1 MMYSAQ
7 QQKNGL
13 IAQLLSFQ
21 SDQKLDYNAQPII
34 DDTPELGIQSFIWGI
49 VEQNDSGDNGLPEI
63 LDAFMKQS
71 FPEVFNAVIDKV
83 KEVKAQPVGV
93 TGLNTS
99 GQLST
104 KQETKRLM
112 LLTLTS
118 WITLTNQN

>member
-1 MMYSAQ
+1 MYSAQ